1 MAHISPKIIA
11 EVKSRN
17 RLEDVLRS
25 YGVELD
31 SRNKA
36 LCPFH
41 KEKTPS
47 FSVKPDEQIFT
58 CFGKCNFT
66 GDVFTFVERKE
77 GVSRLEAIKILA
89 DRVGIKID
97 NTEVKKVNTK
107 FQTYYEI
114 NDTVNKYFKNTLLS
128 KEGTEAL
135 KYLTER
141 NMSKELINEFN
152 IGLSSSNKLY
162 NILSKKYKKEDL
174 YDLGLIKQINGNF
187 YDTFQNRIIFPII
200 DENNNIVAFSGRKYL
215 RDDLKDDHLP
225 KYLHSKESE
234 IFKKSGILY
243 NINNAETFIRQS
255 KEIVLTEGFMDTIR
269 MSSIG
274 YKNVVA
280 LMGTAF
286 TKEHLD
292 KILKYKCKVILNLDQ
307 DEAGDTN
314 TIKIGDELLKHNIDL
329 TVIVFENY
337 KDSDEF
343 ISKKGKEAF
352 DIAYN
357 NRLSF
362 IDFKLK
368 YLKSSKNMKD
378 SVEVSKYINEA
389 IESLEQIDDDILREL
404 KINEISKEF
413 DIDDSV
419 IRNKI
424 KVKEVKKKKEEP
436 KKQEEIKTY
445 NKYDIS
451 EIRILYLML
460 NYDDV
465 ILYFENSLGY
475 LINPK
480 RSNLAYKIIEFRN
493 DNGYFNL
500 FDFEDSILEDKEL
513 NDTLDEVLNYHNN
526 KEYTNEELEDY
537 INTIKEYSVKK
548 QIEKLKQEM
557 KDTLDINK
565 KIEIAKK
572 IENINKEVLKW

>member
-1 MAHISPKIIA
+1 
-11 EVKSRN
+11 
-17 RLEDVLRS
+17 
-25 YGVELD
+25 
-31 SRNKA
+31 
-36 LCPFH
+36 
-41 KEKTPS
+41 
-47 FSVKPDEQIFT
+47 
-58 CFGKCNFT
+58 
-66 GDVFTFVERKE
+66 
-77 GVSRLEAIKILA
+77 
-89 DRVGIKID
+89 
-97 NTEVKKVNTK
+97 
-107 FQTYYEI
+107 
-114 NDTVNKYFKNTLLS
+114 
-128 KEGTEAL
+128 
-135 KYLTER
+135 
-141 NMSKELINEFN
+141 
-152 IGLSSSNKLY
+152 
-162 NILSKKYKKEDL
+162 
-174 YDLGLIKQINGNF
+174 
-187 YDTFQNRIIFPII
+187 
-200 DENNNIVAFSGRKYL
+200 
-215 RDDLKDDHLP
+215 
-225 KYLHSKESE
+225 
-234 IFKKSGILY
+234 
-243 NINNAETFIRQS
+243 
-255 KEIVLTEGFMDTIR
+255 

-307 DEAGDTN
+307 DEAGVTN
-314 TIKIGDELLKHNIDL
+314 TIKIGDELLKHNIDS

-500 FDFEDSILEDKEL
+500 FDFEDSILEDKDL
-513 NDTLDEVLNYHNN
+513 NDTLGEIKNYHNN

>member
-1 MAHISPKIIA
+1 MAHISPKIIQ

-47 FSVKPDEQIFT
+47 FSVKPEEQIFT

-77 GVSRLEAIKILA
+77 GVSRLDAIKILA
-89 DRVGIKID
+89 DRVGIKLD
-97 NTEVKKVNTK
+97 NTETKKVNSK
-107 FQTYYEI
+107 YQTYYEI

-128 KEGTEAL
+128 KEGSEAL

-174 YDLGLIKQINGNF
+174 YDIGLIKQINGNF

-215 RDDLKDDHLP
+215 PDDLKDEHLP
-225 KYLHSKESE
+225 KYLHSKESD

-243 NINNAETFIRQS
+243 NINNAETYIRQS

-307 DEAGDTN
+307 DEAGVTN
-314 TIKIGDELLKHNIDL
+314 TIKIGDELLKHNINS
-329 TVIVFENY
+329 TVIVFEDY
-337 KDSDEF
+337 KDSDEY

-357 NRLSF
+357 NRISF

-368 YLKSSKNMKD
+368 YLKSNKNMKD
-378 SVEVSKYINEA
+378 SVEISKYINEA

-424 KVKEVKKKKEEP
+424 KVKEVKTKKEEVTN
-436 KKQEEIKTY
+436 KEEVKRY

-475 LINPK
+475 LINDS

-500 FDFEDSILEDKEL
+500 FDFEDSILENNDLNNTLKE
-513 NDTLDEVLNYHNN
+513 VMSYHNN

-537 INTIKEYSVKK
+537 INTIKEYSVKRE
-548 QIEKLKQEM
+548 IDKLKKEM

-572 IENINKEVLKW
+572 IQNINKEVLKW